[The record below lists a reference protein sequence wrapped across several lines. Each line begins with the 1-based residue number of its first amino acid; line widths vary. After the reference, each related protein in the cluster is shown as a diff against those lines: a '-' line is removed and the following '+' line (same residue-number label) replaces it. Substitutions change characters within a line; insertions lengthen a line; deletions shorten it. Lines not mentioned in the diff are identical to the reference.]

1 MMNAAAAESRERK
14 KLLDQSVI
22 FLGCWFFTGIVRVV
36 TYIYQNNFLLS
47 GLILQKP
54 YQTASKGHFSIEHY
68 LRAMTDDINVSRA
81 SQTST

>member
-1 MMNAAAAESRERK
+1 MMNAAAAAAESRERK

-54 YQTASKGHFSIEHY
+54 YQTAGKGLNGHYFSIIEHY
-68 LRAMTDDINVSRA
+68 LWGDDR
-81 SQTST
+81 